1 MSDGVSVPV
10 TASNGDQNS
19 AEWSAERARAF
30 LREMFD
36 AAVASAS
43 PSQVLAQA
51 LPEKPTGRCVVVGAG
66 KASAA
71 MAAALEAAW
80 PEVTL
85 EGVVVTRD
93 EHAVPTQHITILE
106 ASHPVPDERSE
117 QAARAILKAVD
128 GLEADDLVIALISGG
143 GSSLLSLP
151 AEGIT
156 LEEKKQIGKDL
167 LHSGAT
173 ITEMNTVRR
182 HLSAIKGGRL
192 AQAAYPARVATFVIS
207 DVPGDDPSVIASGP
221 TVPDQTT
228 ALDALRIVRKYDLT
242 LPDSALALLK
252 READHARQDTPAV
265 AEGNSLTMIAT
276 PFMALQAA
284 ADVARKAGVTPV
296 ILGDA
301 IEGESCSAGIVF
313 SGISRSVKQHA
324 VPVSAPAVLLSGG
337 ETTVTIKKGET
348 PGRGGR
354 NTEFLLACA
363 QALGG
368 ESGIWA
374 MAGDSD
380 GIDGTEDA
388 AGAIVTPDTL
398 ARGEKA
404 GVNAEDF
411 LKRHDSYSYFKE
423 IGDLVITGP
432 TLTNVNDIRI
442 LLVL

>member
-19 AEWSAERARAF
+19 TEWSAERARAF

-80 PEVTL
+80 PDVTL

-128 GLEADDLVIALISGG
+128 GLGPDDLVIALISGG

-192 AQAAYPARVATFVIS
+192 AQAAYPARVVTFVIS

-301 IEGESCSAGIVF
+301 IEGESFSAGIVF
-313 SGISRSVKQHA
+313 SGIARSVKQHG

-411 LKRHDSYSYFKE
+411 LKRHDSYSYFKG
-423 IGDLVITGP
+423 IGDIVITGP

>member
-1 MSDGVSVPV
+1 
-10 TASNGDQNS
+10 
-19 AEWSAERARAF
+19 
-30 LREMFD
+30 MFD

-80 PEVTL
+80 PDVTL

-128 GLEADDLVIALISGG
+128 GLGPDDLVIALISGG

-313 SGISRSVKQHA
+313 SGIARSVKQHG
-324 VPVSAPAVLLSGG
+324 VPVSASAVLLSGG

-404 GVNAEDF
+404 GVSAEDF